1 MKKKII
7 IIIAVILV
15 IVAGIVLAVSLSGG
29 GKPDKDNITVTLT
42 VDDYSYYDYDNI
54 ITCKMVVENNNDYA
68 VNMFG
73 GTYSDDDLTFNT
85 TSQGAAVVSAKGKYE
100 NRITIEFN
108 NEVEF
113 DDYIELLKKKKIS
126 FTFAKITNDKGTKV
140 KPVIVE
146 PTPQVTETPQD

>member
-7 IIIAVILV
+7 IIIAVALV
-15 IVAGIVLAVSLSGG
+15 LIAGIVLAVSLSGG
-29 GKPDKDNITVTLT
+29 EKPDKDNITVTLT
-42 VDDYSYYDYDNI
+42 VDDYSLYDYDNI

-100 NRITIEFN
+100 NRITVEYN
-108 NEVEF
+108 NDVEF
-113 DDYIELLKKKKIS
+113 DDYIQLLKKKKIN
-126 FTFAKITNDKGTKV
+126 FTFAKTTNDKGTKV
-140 KPVIVE
+140 SPVIVE
-146 PTPQVTETPQD
+146 PPTQATETPQD